1 MGLGFSYISSH
12 VAWRLFLGLQHLPP
26 ILMAVTTPYLPES
39 PRFLIMK
46 GRYDEALEVIKK
58 LHGGAPGQDD
68 DFYIREFNQIK
79 AQHELEVRERV
90 GLRTV
95 LSRPSYRKRMFIVVF
110 QFAFAMFTG
119 IIPLQN
125 YQFILYTYL
134 GITNKMA
141 LVMVGVWGTLGTIFC
156 MIGGLT
162 FDKLGRRKSL
172 LGSLWVQFLASIAM
186 VICKSLSIHK
196 DVCLSYIANATL
208 VWAQFQK
215 SGNANMLMGRFTV
228 GFMFVYL
235 VGYAFIMNA
244 FGMSIFP
251 YPSSPYSA
259 IFANRFDFY
268 RVHLPVRN
276 HANTNSGSRQRC
288 GLLHVQRHN
297 YHVGAGHAGRHRAYC
312 MEVLSDLHHMRCD
325 LYRSGIP
332 CVPRDSR
339 QNLGRDCCSIR

>member
-1 MGLGFSYISSH
+1 MGLGFSYISSD
-12 VAWRLFLGLQHLPP
+12 VAWRLFLGLQHVPP
-26 ILMAVTTPYLPES
+26 ILMAVSTPFLPES

-95 LSRPSYRKRMFIVVF
+95 LRRPSYRKRMFIVVF

-134 GITNKMA
+134 GVTNKTA
-141 LVMVGVWGTLGTIFC
+141 LVMVGVWGTCGTIFC
-156 MIGGLT
+156 IIGALL

-186 VICKSLSIHK
+186 VICKSLLVGP
-196 DVCLSYIANATL
+196 DVYLSRITNGVL
-208 VWAQFQK
+208 VWARFQL
-215 SGNANMLMGRFTV
+215 SGNTDLLLGRFTV

-235 VGYAFIMNA
+235 IGYAFIMNA
-244 FGMSIFP
+244 FG
-251 YPSSPYSA
+251 
-259 IFANRFDFY
+259 
-268 RVHLPVRN
+268 
-276 HANTNSGSRQRC
+276 NSTLSR
-288 GLLHVQRHN
+288 
-297 YHVGAGHAGRHRAYC
+297 
-312 MEVLSDLHHMRCD
+312 
-325 LYRSGIP
+325 P
-332 CVPRDSR
+332 
-339 QNLGRDCCSIR
+339 